1 MQKIT
6 KTCTQIVQK
15 LLSLQP
21 ITIKLTIMEY
31 LIANFRRLLA
41 LTESKY
47 HRYIYDK
54 VNWNGRLVGIV
65 GARGVGKT
73 TMLLQRIK
81 EELDLNRSLYVNMED
96 FYFSSHKL
104 VDLADE
110 FSKMGGEYL
119 FVDEVHR
126 YEGWSKELKLIY
138 DYHPELKVV
147 FSGSSV
153 LDINKGVQADLSRR
167 AVKYTMYGLSFREY
181 LDLFEGINAKTFTL
195 DEILNGK
202 VEMPADFR
210 PLMYFRRYLER
221 GYYPFA
227 LEDDYEEKLKN
238 VVTKTLETDIPEY
251 ANMNVSTGRK
261 LKRLMAVIAE
271 SVPFKP
277 NMVTLAEVL
286 GVSRNNVADYL
297 QYIEDAGLITQL
309 RTQTGGVR
317 SLGKVDKVYLENTNL
332 IYALTK
338 REKVEIGNV
347 RETFF
352 MNQLRVVD
360 DPITSPVSDF
370 LVGDRTF
377 EVGGRNKK
385 QKQIRDIQN
394 AFIVKDDIEY
404 GALNIIPLWMFG
416 MLY

>member
-1 MQKIT
+1 MGD
-6 KTCTQIVQK
+6 
-15 LLSLQP
+15 
-21 ITIKLTIMEY
+21 MEQ
-31 LIANFRRLLA
+31 LIANYKRLLT
-41 LTESKY
+41 LTTSNF
-47 HRYIYDK
+47 HRYMFDK

-73 TMLLQRIK
+73 TMILQYIK
-81 EELDLNRSLYVNMED
+81 ERLDLGSTLYVNAED
-96 FYFSSHKL
+96 FYFTSHRL
-104 VDLADE
+104 VELADE
-110 FSKMGGEYL
+110 FSKMGGKYL

-126 YEGWSKELKLIY
+126 YDGWSRELKLIY
-138 DYHPELKVV
+138 DYHPELHVV

-153 LDINKGVQADLSRR
+153 LDINKGVKSDLSRR
-167 AVKYTMYGLSFREY
+167 AVIYTLYGLSFREY
-181 LDLFEGINAKTFTL
+181 LELFEDIKTPIYTL
-195 DEILNGK
+195 DEVLAHK
-202 VEMPADFR
+202 VDMNADFR
-210 PLMYFRRYLER
+210 PLMYFKRYLER

-227 LEDDYEEKLKN
+227 LEDDYGEKLKG

-261 LKRLMAVIAE
+261 LKKLMAVIAE

-286 GVSRNNVADYL
+286 SVSRNNVADYL
-297 QYIEDAGLITQL
+297 LYIEEAGLITQL
-309 RTQTGGVR
+309 RDQTGGVR

-338 REKVEIGNV
+338 KEKAEIGNV

-360 DPITSPVSDF
+360 EPITSPVSDF
-370 LVGDRTF
+370 LVGERTF

-385 QKQIRDIQN
+385 QKQIKDVEN
-394 AFIVKDDIEY
+394 AFVVKDDIEY
-404 GALNIIPLWMFG
+404 GGLNIIPLWQLG
-416 MLY
+416 LLY

>member
-1 MQKIT
+1 
-6 KTCTQIVQK
+6 
-15 LLSLQP
+15 
-21 ITIKLTIMEY
+21 MEQ
-31 LIANFRRLLA
+31 LIANYKRLLT
-41 LTESKY
+41 LTTSDF
-47 HRYIYDK
+47 HRYMFDK

-73 TMLLQRIK
+73 TMILQYIK
-81 EELDLNRSLYVNMED
+81 ERLDLGSTLYVNAED
-96 FYFSSHKL
+96 FYFTSHRL
-104 VDLADE
+104 VELADE
-110 FSKMGGEYL
+110 FSKMGGKYL

-126 YEGWSKELKLIY
+126 YDGWSRELKLIY
-138 DYHPELKVV
+138 DYHPELHVV

-153 LDINKGVQADLSRR
+153 LNINKGVKSDLSRR
-167 AVKYTMYGLSFREY
+167 AVIYTLYGLSFREY
-181 LDLFEGINAKTFTL
+181 LELFENIKTPIYTL
-195 DEILNGK
+195 DEVLTHK
-202 VEMPADFR
+202 VDMDTDFR
-210 PLMYFRRYLER
+210 PLMYFKRYLER

-227 LEDDYEEKLKN
+227 LEDDYGEKLKG

-261 LKRLMAVIAE
+261 LKKLMAVIAE

-286 GVSRNNVADYL
+286 SISRNNVADYL
-297 QYIEDAGLITQL
+297 LYIEEAGLITQL
-309 RTQTGGVR
+309 RDQTGGVR

-338 REKVEIGNV
+338 KEKVEIGNV

-360 DPITSPVSDF
+360 EPVTSPVSDF
-370 LVGDRTF
+370 LVGERTF

-385 QKQIRDIQN
+385 QKQIKDVEN
-394 AFIVKDDIEY
+394 AFVVKDDIEY
-404 GALNIIPLWMFG
+404 GGLNIIPLWQFG
-416 MLY
+416 LLY

>member
-1 MQKIT
+1 MQQLLENYKR
-6 KTCTQIVQK
+6 
-15 LLSLQP
+15 LLSL
-21 ITIKLTIMEY
+21 
-31 LIANFRRLLA
+31 
-41 LTESKY
+41 TESTF
-47 HRYIYDK
+47 HRYMYYK

-73 TMLLQRIK
+73 TMILQHIK
-81 EELDLNRSLYVNMED
+81 EELDVNKCLYVNAED
-96 FYFSSHKL
+96 FYFASHKL

-110 FSKMGGEYL
+110 FCKMGGEYL
-119 FVDEVHR
+119 CIDEVHR
-126 YEGWSKELKLIY
+126 YEGWSHELKLIY

-147 FSGSSV
+147 FSGSSI
-153 LDINKGVQADLSRR
+153 LDINKGVKADLSRR

-181 LDLFEGINAKTFTL
+181 LELFEGIKSKTYTL
-195 DEILNGK
+195 EEVLEHK
-202 VEMPADFR
+202 VEMESNFR
-210 PLMYFRRYLER
+210 PIMYFRRYLEK

-227 LEDDYEEKLKN
+227 LEDNYEEKLMG

-251 ANMNVSTGRK
+251 ASMNISTGRK
-261 LKRLMAVIAE
+261 LKRLMAVIAQ

-286 GVSRNNVADYL
+286 SVSRNNVADYL
-297 QYIEDAGLITQL
+297 LYIEEAGLITQL
-309 RTQTGGVR
+309 RDQTGGVR

-332 IYALTK
+332 IYVLAKTDQA
-338 REKVEIGNV
+338 EIGNV

-352 MNQLRVVD
+352 MNQLRVVS
-360 DPITSPVSDF
+360 DPITSDVSDF
-370 LVGDRTF
+370 RVGEYTF

-385 QKQIRDIQN
+385 QKQIRGVEK
-394 AFIVKDDIEY
+394 AFVVKDDIEY